1 MCSVW
6 RARFAHLCVGQSSQR
21 WSDAWRHKA
30 MRARGLAGVFM
41 PSGTGERTFLRIQ
54 AESPVDFQKSSA
66 GLRNRYRRLHNERT
80 LGNLACRT
88 STCSVGKPSGLGR
101 DAESASITRKRSH
114 SRASSRPFP
123 SRMATCC
130 DDFHVIYTTIRRKAH
145 QVHKRNIVY
154 TSPQGYI
161 TRLSL

>member
-1 MCSVW
+1 
-6 RARFAHLCVGQSSQR
+6 
-21 WSDAWRHKA
+21 

-54 AESPVDFQKSSA
+54 AESPVDFQISSA
-66 GLRNRYRRLHNERT
+66 GLRNRYGRLRNGRT
-80 LGNLACRT
+80 LGNRTCRT
-88 STCSVGKPSGLGR
+88 STCSVGKPGGLSR
-101 DAESASITRKRSH
+101 DAESASITWKRSR
-114 SRASSRPFP
+114 SRASSWRFP

-130 DDFHVIYTTIRRKAH
+130 DDFHAIYTTIRRKAH

-161 TRLSL
+161 TRLSLYRTRSSITTRLPC